1 MNQRVIGVIVVV
13 FALLAGALLFLVKA
27 QHDTDTALLIQARGG
42 NCYLDDG
49 TCLHEQGNGL
59 YIFGGAITAALLA
72 LGAYLIIFDRAARS
86 LEKQH
91 LEVSQ
96 ALKEAKQQEKQKDE
110 FKAFLSGFPEE
121 EQRIL
126 LAVKEQD
133 GIKQSTLRFRT
144 GLSKTTLSLL
154 LKALE
159 QRGIVSREEDG
170 KTNKVWLR
178 KKF

>member
-13 FALLAGALLFLVKA
+13 FAILAGTLLFLVKA
-27 QHDTDTALLIQARGG
+27 QHDADTALLIQARGG
-42 NCYLDDG
+42 NCYLADG

-59 YIFGGAITAALLA
+59 YIFGGAFTAALLA
-72 LGAYLIIFDRAARS
+72 LGVYLIIFDRAARS
-86 LEKQH
+86 LERQH

-96 ALKEAKQQEKQKDE
+96 ALKEAKQQERQKDE
-110 FKAFLSGFPEE
+110 FTAFLAGFSEE
-121 EQRIL
+121 ERTIL
-126 LAVKEQD
+126 SAVKEQD

-144 GLSKTTLSLL
+144 GMSKTTLSLM
-154 LKALE
+154 LKSLE
-159 QRGIVSREEDG
+159 QRGIIGREEDG